1 LRLEFERGRVA
12 AMNRREFIATSAT
25 CAAVAAT
32 PQSAFAK
39 PKKRNTLSVFT
50 KPLQMLSYDDLADV
64 IAELGFDGIE
74 GTIRPGGQIAP
85 EQVPDE
91 LPKMMAALRRRKL
104 EMTIMAS
111 GVNDPR
117 DKVSMRQ
124 LEVAAKLGIKRYRMK
139 YFKYD
144 LKRSIAKQLDEIR
157 PQLKELV
164 AVNKALGIQAVYQNH
179 SGSNYF
185 GAPLWDLWL
194 LFKEHPVDQ
203 LSVALDT
210 GHTKVEGTNSW
221 PIQANLLR
229 PHLGALYVKDYTW
242 VENKKTLVPLG
253 QGNIDS
259 RYPRQLLKSGFAGPV
274 NLHVE
279 YLKPFV
285 KENVPKQIAA
295 MRRDLSTL
303 RKWLGWA

>member
-1 LRLEFERGRVA
+1 
-12 AMNRREFIATSAT
+12 MNRREFIATGAA
-25 CAAVAAT
+25 CAALAVS
-32 PQSAFAK
+32 PESALGK

-64 IAELGFDGIE
+64 IAQMGFDGIE
-74 GTIRPGGQIAP
+74 GTIRPGGQITP

-91 LPKMMAALRRRKL
+91 LPKMIVALKKRGL

-111 GVNDPR
+111 GVNDSR

-124 LEVAAKLGIKRYRMK
+124 LEVAAKLGVKRYRMK

-144 LKRSIAKQLDEIR
+144 LKRPVAGQLDEIR
-157 PQLKELV
+157 PQLKDLV

-194 LFKEHPVDQ
+194 LFKEHPVEH
-203 LSVALDT
+203 LAVALDT
-210 GHTKVEGTNSW
+210 GHTTVEGTNSW

-242 VENKKTLVPLG
+242 IENKKTLVPLG
-253 QGNIDS
+253 HGNIDS
-259 RYPRQLLKSGFAGPV
+259 DYPRRLLKSGYTGPV

-279 YLKPFV
+279 YLKPFS

-295 MRRDLSTL
+295 IKRDAATL
-303 RKWLGWA
+303 RKWLGWS

>member
-1 LRLEFERGRVA
+1 
-12 AMNRREFIATSAT
+12 MNRREFIATGAA
-25 CAAVAAT
+25 CAALAGA
-32 PQSAFAK
+32 PESAMAK

-50 KPLQMLSYDDLADV
+50 KPLQMLSYDELAEV
-64 IAELGFDGIE
+64 VVELGFDGIE
-74 GTIRPGGQIAP
+74 GTIRPGGQITP

-91 LPKMMAALRRRKL
+91 LPKMVAALKKRNL

-124 LEVAAKLGIKRYRMK
+124 LEVAAKLGVKRYRMK

-144 LKRSIAKQLDEIR
+144 LKRPVAGQLDEIR
-157 PQLKELV
+157 PQLKDLV
-164 AVNKALGIQAVYQNH
+164 AMNKTLGIQGVYQNH

-194 LFKEHPVDQ
+194 LFKEHPVEH
-203 LSVALDT
+203 LAVALDT
-210 GHTKVEGTNSW
+210 GHTTVEGTNSW

-229 PHLGALYVKDYTW
+229 PHLGALYLKDYTW

-253 QGNIDS
+253 QGNVDS
-259 RYPRQLLKSGFAGPV
+259 GYPRRLLKSGYTGPV

-279 YLKPFV
+279 YLKPFS
-285 KENVPKQIAA
+285 KENVPRQIAA
-295 MRRDLSTL
+295 IKRDVGTL

>member
-1 LRLEFERGRVA
+1 
-12 AMNRREFIATSAT
+12 MNRRQFIATSA
-25 CAAVAAT
+25 AVAAS
-32 PQSAFAK
+32 PSALAK
-39 PKKRNTLSVFT
+39 APARNPFCVFT
-50 KPLQMLSYDDLADV
+50 KPFQSLTYDELADL
-64 IAELGFDGIE
+64 IAELGFNGIE
-74 GTIRPGGQIAP
+74 GTIRPGGHITP

-91 LPKMMAALRRRKL
+91 LPKMVAALKKRNL

-111 GVNDPR
+111 GVNDPM

-124 LEVAAKLGIKRYRMK
+124 LEVAAKLGVKRYRMK

-144 LKRSIAKQLDEIR
+144 LKQPIAKQLDEIR
-157 PQLKELV
+157 PQLKDLV
-164 AVNKALGIQAVYQNH
+164 AVNKALGIQGVYQNH

-194 LFKEHPVDQ
+194 LFKEHPVEH
-203 LSVALDT
+203 LAVALDT
-210 GHTKVEGTNSW
+210 GHTTVEGTNSW

-242 VENKKTLVPLG
+242 IENKKTLVPLG

-259 RYPRQLLKSGFAGPV
+259 RYPRQLLKSGYTGPV

-279 YLKPFV
+279 YLKPFS
-285 KENVPKQIAA
+285 KENVPRQIAA
-295 MRRDLSTL
+295 IKRDVGTL

>member
-1 LRLEFERGRVA
+1 
-12 AMNRREFIATSAT
+12 MNRREFIATGAACTALAGAPGSAL
-25 CAAVAAT
+25 
-32 PQSAFAK
+32 AK

-50 KPLQMLSYDDLADV
+50 KPLQMLNYDDLADV

-74 GTIRPGGQIAP
+74 GTIRPGGQITP

-91 LPKMMAALRRRKL
+91 LPRMMVALKKRGL

-117 DKVSMRQ
+117 AKVSMRL

-144 LKRSIAKQLDEIR
+144 LKRPVVRQLDDFR

-194 LFKEHPVDQ
+194 LFKEHPVEH
-203 LSVALDT
+203 LAVALDT
-210 GHTKVEGTNSW
+210 GHTTVEGTNSW

-259 RYPRQLLKSGFAGPV
+259 RYPRQLLKSGYTGPV

-279 YLKPFV
+279 YLKPFS
-285 KENVPKQIAA
+285 KENVPRQIAA
-295 MRRDLSTL
+295 IKRDVGTL
-303 RKWLGWA
+303 RKWLGWT

>member
-1 LRLEFERGRVA
+1 
-12 AMNRREFIATSAT
+12 MNRREFIATGAA
-25 CAAVAAT
+25 CAALAAS
-32 PQSAFAK
+32 PESALGK

-64 IAELGFDGIE
+64 IAQMGFDGIE
-74 GTIRPGGQIAP
+74 GTIRPGGQITP

-91 LPKMMAALRRRKL
+91 LPKMIVALKKRGL

-124 LEVAAKLGIKRYRMK
+124 LEVAAKLGVKRYRMK

-144 LKRSIAKQLDEIR
+144 LKRPVAGQLDEIR
-157 PQLKELV
+157 PQLKDLV

-194 LFKEHPVDQ
+194 LFKEHPVEH
-203 LSVALDT
+203 LAVALDT
-210 GHTKVEGTNSW
+210 GHTTVEGTNSW

-242 VENKKTLVPLG
+242 IENKKNTRAAG
-253 QGNIDS
+253 S
-259 RYPRQLLKSGFAGPV
+259 RE
-274 NLHVE
+274 H
-279 YLKPFV
+279 
-285 KENVPKQIAA
+285 
-295 MRRDLSTL
+295 
-303 RKWLGWA
+303 

>member
-1 LRLEFERGRVA
+1 MA
-12 AMNRREFIATSAT
+12 AAPSLHAKTIGNKRRN
-25 CAAVAAT
+25 
-32 PQSAFAK
+32 P
-39 PKKRNTLSVFT
+39 LSVFT

-74 GTIRPGGQIAP
+74 GTIRPGGQITP

-91 LPKMMAALRRRKL
+91 LPKMMAALRKRKL

-111 GVNDPR
+111 GVNDAR
-117 DKVSMRQ
+117 DKLSVRQ

-144 LKRSIAKQLDEIR
+144 LKRPVAKQLNEIR
-157 PQLKELV
+157 PQLKDLV
-164 AVNKALGIQAVYQNH
+164 AVNKALGLQAVYQNH
-179 SGSNYF
+179 SGRNYV

-194 LFKEHPVDQ
+194 LVKEHSVEH
-203 LSVALDT
+203 LAVALDT
-210 GHTKVEGTNSW
+210 GHTTVEGTNSW

-242 VENKKTLVPLG
+242 IENKKTNVPLG
-253 QGNIDS
+253 RGNVDS
-259 RYPRQLLKSGFAGPV
+259 GYPKRLLKSGYTGPV

-279 YLKPFV
+279 YLKPFS
-285 KENVPKQIAA
+285 KENVPNQIAA
-295 MRRDLSTL
+295 IKRDLVVL
-303 RKWLGWA
+303 RKWLEWT

>member
-1 LRLEFERGRVA
+1 
-12 AMNRREFIATSAT
+12 MNRREFIATGAA
-25 CAAVAAT
+25 CAALAVS
-32 PQSAFAK
+32 PESALGK

-64 IAELGFDGIE
+64 IAQMGFDGIE
-74 GTIRPGGQIAP
+74 GTIRPGGQITP

-91 LPKMMAALRRRKL
+91 LPKMIVALKKRGL

-111 GVNDPR
+111 GVNDSR

-124 LEVAAKLGIKRYRMK
+124 LEVAAKLGVKRYRMK

-144 LKRSIAKQLDEIR
+144 LKRPVAGQLDEIR
-157 PQLKELV
+157 PQLKDLV

-194 LFKEHPVDQ
+194 LFKEHPVEH
-203 LSVALDT
+203 LAVALDT
-210 GHTKVEGTNSW
+210 GHTTVEGTNSW

-242 VENKKTLVPLG
+242 IENKKTLVPLG
-253 QGNIDS
+253 HGNIDS
-259 RYPRQLLKSGFAGPV
+259 GYPRRLLKSGYTGPV

-279 YLKPFV
+279 YLKPFS

-295 MRRDLSTL
+295 IKRDAATL
-303 RKWLGWA
+303 RKWLGWS

>member
-1 LRLEFERGRVA
+1 
-12 AMNRREFIATSAT
+12 MNRRKFIATGAA
-25 CAAVAAT
+25 CAALASMPEPAT
-32 PQSAFAK
+32 AK

-50 KPLQMLSYDDLADV
+50 KPLQVLSYDDLADV

-74 GTIRPGGQIAP
+74 GTIRPGGQITP

-91 LPKMMAALRRRKL
+91 LPKMVAALKKRGL

-124 LEVAAKLGIKRYRMK
+124 LEVAAKLGVKRYRMK

-144 LKRSIAKQLDEIR
+144 LKRPVAGQLDEIR
-157 PQLKELV
+157 PQLKDLV

-194 LFKEHPVDQ
+194 LFKEHPVEH
-203 LSVALDT
+203 LAVALDT
-210 GHTKVEGTNSW
+210 GHTTVEGTNSW

-229 PHLGALYVKDYTW
+229 PHLGALYLKDYTW
-242 VENKKTLVPLG
+242 IENKKTLVPLG
-253 QGNIDS
+253 QGNVDS
-259 RYPRQLLKSGFAGPV
+259 GYPRRLLKSGYTGPV

-279 YLKPFV
+279 YLKPFS

-295 MRRDLSTL
+295 IKRDAATL
-303 RKWLGWA
+303 RKWLGWV

>member
-1 LRLEFERGRVA
+1 MRLESARGRVA
-12 AMNRREFIATSAT
+12 AMNRRKFLATGVA
-25 CAAVAAT
+25 CAALAGA
-32 PQSAFAK
+32 PKLALAK

-50 KPLQMLSYDDLADV
+50 KTLQMLSYDDLADV

-74 GTIRPGGQIAP
+74 GTIRPGGQITP

-91 LPKMMAALRRRKL
+91 LPKMVAALKKRGL
-104 EMTIMAS
+104 EMTIIAS

-124 LEVAAKLGIKRYRMK
+124 LEVAAKLGVKRYRMK

-144 LKRSIAKQLDEIR
+144 LKRPVAGQLDEIR
-157 PQLKELV
+157 PQLKDLV

-194 LFKEHPVDQ
+194 LFKEHPVEH
-203 LSVALDT
+203 LAVALDT
-210 GHTKVEGTNSW
+210 GHTTVEGTNSW

-229 PHLGALYVKDYTW
+229 PHLGALYLKDYTW
-242 VENKKTLVPLG
+242 IENKKTLVPLG
-253 QGNIDS
+253 QGNVDS
-259 RYPRQLLKSGFAGPV
+259 GYPRRLLKSGYTGPV

-279 YLKPFV
+279 YLKPFSRG
-285 KENVPKQIAA
+285 NVPKQIAA
-295 MRRDLSTL
+295 IKRDANTL
-303 RKWLGWA
+303 RKWLGWT

>member
-1 LRLEFERGRVA
+1 
-12 AMNRREFIATSAT
+12 MNRREFIATGAA
-25 CAAVAAT
+25 CAALAVS
-32 PQSAFAK
+32 PESALGK

-64 IAELGFDGIE
+64 IAQMGFDGIE
-74 GTIRPGGQIAP
+74 GTIRPGGQITP

-91 LPKMMAALRRRKL
+91 LPKMIVALKKRGL

-111 GVNDPR
+111 GVNDSR

-124 LEVAAKLGIKRYRMK
+124 LEVAAKLGVKRYRMK

-144 LKRSIAKQLDEIR
+144 LKRPVAEQLDEIR
-157 PQLKELV
+157 PQLKDLV

-194 LFKEHPVDQ
+194 LFKEHPVEH
-203 LSVALDT
+203 LAVALDT
-210 GHTKVEGTNSW
+210 GHTTVEGTNSW

-242 VENKKTLVPLG
+242 IENKKTLVPLG
-253 QGNIDS
+253 HGNIDS
-259 RYPRQLLKSGFAGPV
+259 GYPRRLLKSGYTGPV

-279 YLKPFV
+279 YLKPFS

-295 MRRDLSTL
+295 IKRDAATL
-303 RKWLGWA
+303 RKWLGWS

>member
-1 LRLEFERGRVA
+1 
-12 AMNRREFIATSAT
+12 MNRREFIATGAA
-25 CAAVAAT
+25 CAVLVAA
-32 PQSAFAK
+32 PESALAK

-74 GTIRPGGQIAP
+74 GTIRPGGQITP
-85 EQVPDE
+85 EQVPGE
-91 LPKMMAALRRRKL
+91 LPKMVAALKKRGL

-124 LEVAAKLGIKRYRMK
+124 LEVAAKLGVKRYRMK

-144 LKRSIAKQLDEIR
+144 LKRPVAGQLDEIR
-157 PQLKELV
+157 PQLKDLV
-164 AVNKALGIQAVYQNH
+164 AMNKALGIQAVYQNH

-194 LFKEHPVDQ
+194 LFKEHPVEH
-203 LSVALDT
+203 LAVALDT
-210 GHTKVEGTNSW
+210 GHTTVEGTNSW

-229 PHLGALYVKDYTW
+229 PHLGALYLKDYTW
-242 VENKKTLVPLG
+242 IENKKTLVPLG

-259 RYPRQLLKSGFAGPV
+259 GYPRRLLKSGYTGPV

-279 YLKPFV
+279 YLKPFSR
-285 KENVPKQIAA
+285 ENVPKQIAA
-295 MRRDLSTL
+295 IKKDASTL
-303 RKWLGWA
+303 RKWLGWV

>member
-1 LRLEFERGRVA
+1 
-12 AMNRREFIATSAT
+12 MNRREFIATGAAFAALTGAPESAT
-25 CAAVAAT
+25 
-32 PQSAFAK
+32 AK

-74 GTIRPGGQIAP
+74 GTIRPGGQITP

-91 LPKMMAALRRRKL
+91 LPKMVAALKKRDL

-124 LEVAAKLGIKRYRMK
+124 LEVAAKLGVKRYRMK

-144 LKRSIAKQLDEIR
+144 LKRPVAGQLDEIR
-157 PQLKELV
+157 PQLKDLV
-164 AVNKALGIQAVYQNH
+164 AMNKTLGIQGVYQNH

-194 LFKEHPVDQ
+194 LFKEHPVEH
-203 LSVALDT
+203 LAVALDT
-210 GHTKVEGTNSW
+210 GHTTVEGTNSW

-229 PHLGALYVKDYTW
+229 PHLGALYLKDYTW

-253 QGNIDS
+253 QGNVDS
-259 RYPRQLLKSGFAGPV
+259 GYPRRLLKSGYTGPV

-279 YLKPFV
+279 YLKPFS
-285 KENVPKQIAA
+285 KENVPRQIAA
-295 MRRDLSTL
+295 IERDVGTL

>member
-1 LRLEFERGRVA
+1 
-12 AMNRREFIATSAT
+12 
-25 CAAVAAT
+25 
-32 PQSAFAK
+32 
-39 PKKRNTLSVFT
+39 
-50 KPLQMLSYDDLADV
+50 MLSYDDLADV
-64 IAELGFDGIE
+64 IGELDFDGIE
-74 GTIRPGGQIAP
+74 GTIRPGGQITP

-91 LPKMMAALRRRKL
+91 LPKMIVALKKRGL

-117 DKVSMRQ
+117 DKASMRQ
-124 LEVAAKLGIKRYRMK
+124 LEVAAKLGVKRYRMK

-144 LKRSIAKQLDEIR
+144 LKRPVAEQLDEIR
-157 PQLKELV
+157 PQLKDLV

-194 LFKEHPVDQ
+194 LFKEHPVEH
-203 LSVALDT
+203 LAVALDT
-210 GHTKVEGTNSW
+210 GHTTVEGTNSW

-242 VENKKTLVPLG
+242 IENKKTLVPLG
-253 QGNIDS
+253 RGNIDS
-259 RYPRQLLKSGFAGPV
+259 GYPRRLLKSGYTGPV

-279 YLKPFV
+279 YLKPFSR
-285 KENVPKQIAA
+285 ENVPKQIAA
-295 MRRDLSTL
+295 IKRDTGTL
-303 RKWLGWA
+303 RKWLGWT